1 MFCLGDGPDA
11 VRKNEKFFWVEK
23 AFGFLLWESDK
34 ADGEG
39 EGEMRK
45 DKGPDG
51 DEHVMRVTKQKC
63 SDNVIGVGPMNS
75 VKKLSD
81 ENKSDVAKWVW
92 KNE

>member
-1 MFCLGDGPDA
+1 MFCPGDGPDA

-45 DKGPDG
+45 DKVLMG
-51 DEHVMRVTKQKC
+51 
-63 SDNVIGVGPMNS
+63 
-75 VKKLSD
+75 
-81 ENKSDVAKWVW
+81 
-92 KNE
+92 